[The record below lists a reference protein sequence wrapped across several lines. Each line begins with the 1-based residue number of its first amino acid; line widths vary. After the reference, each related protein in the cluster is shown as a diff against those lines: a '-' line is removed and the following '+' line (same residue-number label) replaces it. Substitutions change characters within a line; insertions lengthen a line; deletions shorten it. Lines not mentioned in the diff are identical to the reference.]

1 MTPLLD
7 RILQT
12 FQATASDLDTVLPF
26 FNITSGQMMEQSLG
40 YAIYQRQNFPESCEY
55 VHIAQIENKQE
66 NIAYLFS
73 PFILAVLQYKTS
85 CYLPVS
91 SELWLGHYLNIDNL
105 HFIKQ
110 EKSLDE
116 MGIFIQIA
124 PQQLNSVQTKLY
136 SLLRAFLDPKL
147 RQLIFIDLQ
156 NYDDKNLK
164 MLEQSLHAKIIYL
177 PFSSSKLQITRSSL
191 AGLLGKKKTQSA
203 AEICELIAET
213 NVELLSTLNNSLS
226 INNNLKLIQ
235 DLLYSE
241 HILEKISVY
250 EEFIDTIFK
259 HKTELTKRASYV

>member
-1 MTPLLD
+1 
-7 RILQT
+7 
-12 FQATASDLDTVLPF
+12 V
-26 FNITSGQMMEQSLG
+26 
-40 YAIYQRQNFPESCEY
+40 
-55 VHIAQIENKQE
+55 
-66 NIAYLFS
+66 
-73 PFILAVLQYKTS
+73 
-85 CYLPVS
+85 
-91 SELWLGHYLNIDNL
+91 
-105 HFIKQ
+105 
-110 EKSLDE
+110 
-116 MGIFIQIA
+116 
-124 PQQLNSVQTKLY
+124 
-136 SLLRAFLDPKL
+136 
-147 RQLIFIDLQ
+147 IFIDLQ

-213 NVELLSTLNNSLS
+213 NAELLSTLNNSLS

>member
-1 MTPLLD
+1 
-7 RILQT
+7 
-12 FQATASDLDTVLPF
+12 
-26 FNITSGQMMEQSLG
+26 
-40 YAIYQRQNFPESCEY
+40 
-55 VHIAQIENKQE
+55 
-66 NIAYLFS
+66 
-73 PFILAVLQYKTS
+73 
-85 CYLPVS
+85 
-91 SELWLGHYLNIDNL
+91 
-105 HFIKQ
+105 
-110 EKSLDE
+110 
-116 MGIFIQIA
+116 
-124 PQQLNSVQTKLY
+124 
-136 SLLRAFLDPKL
+136 
-147 RQLIFIDLQ
+147 
-156 NYDDKNLK
+156 

-213 NVELLSTLNNSLS
+213 NAELLTTLNNSLS

>member
-1 MTPLLD
+1 
-7 RILQT
+7 
-12 FQATASDLDTVLPF
+12 
-26 FNITSGQMMEQSLG
+26 MEQSLG

-73 PFILAVLQYKTS
+73 PFILAVLQYKIS

-147 RQLIFIDLQ
+147 RQLILLTF
-156 NYDDKNLK
+156 
-164 MLEQSLHAKIIYL
+164 KITMIKSENVRAISACEDYL
-177 PFSSSKLQITRSSL
+177 
-191 AGLLGKKKTQSA
+191 SA
-203 AEICELIAET
+203 
-213 NVELLSTLNNSLS
+213 V
-226 INNNLKLIQ
+226 
-235 DLLYSE
+235 
-241 HILEKISVY
+241 
-250 EEFIDTIFK
+250 F
-259 HKTELTKRASYV
+259 